1 MFYTSDPFQQRRE
14 KMTNWN
20 CNIGYIFKKQMFD
33 VIKALRR
40 DKNKRPDA
48 ISIRRDKNKRP
59 DAISIHSLYHLI

>member
-1 MFYTSDPFQQRRE
+1 
-14 KMTNWN
+14 
-20 CNIGYIFKKQMFD
+20 MFD

-48 ISIRRDKNKRP
+48 ISIRRDKNKHP